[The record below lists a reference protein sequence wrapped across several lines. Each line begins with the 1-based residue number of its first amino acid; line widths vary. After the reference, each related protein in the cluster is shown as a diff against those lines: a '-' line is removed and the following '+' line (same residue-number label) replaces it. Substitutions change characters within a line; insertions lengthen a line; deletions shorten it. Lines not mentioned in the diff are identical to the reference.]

1 MRSIREQA
9 SYHAMILPAI
19 LLLAAFSLLP
29 MAGIVMAFNQFD
41 PGRGVFGSPWV
52 GLAHFRYLT
61 MLPDF
66 GRALRNTLLIAG
78 LKIVGNLAVALAF
91 ALALNEVRLPRFS
104 RAVQTIVYLPHF
116 ISWVFL
122 AAIFFNIFSLNGIV
136 NSVVELFGGD
146 PVLFLGSNTWFRWV
160 LIGTDIWKEYGFN
173 AIIYLAAI
181 VGINPAL
188 YESAE
193 VDGAGRFQ
201 KLLFITIPGIAGT
214 IVLLSALSLGS
225 VMEANFDQVFNLYN
239 PLVFRTG
246 DIIDTLVFRTAIE
259 GLQFSLGT
267 AVGLFKSVVNFV
279 MIIASYLLAYRFAN
293 YRIF

>member
-1 MRSIREQA
+1 MKRTRERA
-9 SYHAMILPAI
+9 SYHLMVIPGI

-29 MAGIVMAFNQFD
+29 MGGLVMAFNQFN
-41 PGRGVFGSPWV
+41 PGLGVFRSPWV
-52 GLAHFRYLT
+52 GLSHFRYLT
-61 MLPDF
+61 ILPDF
-66 GRALRNTLLIAG
+66 SRALINTLVIAG
-78 LKIVGNLAVALAF
+78 AKIMGNLTVALAF
-91 ALALNEVRLPRFS
+91 ALALNEVRLPRFT

-122 AAIFFNIFSLNGIV
+122 AAIFINLLSLSGIA
-136 NSVVELFGGD
+136 NSTVRLFGGQ
-146 PVLFLGSNTWFRWV
+146 PVLFLGSNRWFRPILV
-160 LIGTDIWKEYGFN
+160 ATDIWKEYGFN

-193 VDGAGRFQ
+193 VDGAGRMR
-201 KLLFITIPGIAGT
+201 KLFHITIPGIVGT
-214 IVLLSALSLGS
+214 IILLAALSLGR

-239 PLVFRTG
+239 PLVYRTG
-246 DIIDTLVFRTAIE
+246 DIIDTLVYRTALE

-267 AVGLFKSVVNFV
+267 AVGFFKSVVNFV
-279 MIIASYLLAYRFAN
+279 MIVSSYLLAYRFAN

>member
-1 MRSIREQA
+1 MRVIREQL
-9 SYHAMILPAI
+9 SYHAMMAPGI

-29 MAGIVMAFNQFD
+29 MAGIVMAFNQFN
-41 PGRGVFGSPWV
+41 PGVGVFRSPWV
-52 GLAHFRYLT
+52 GLAHFRYLRL
-61 MLPDF
+61 LPDF
-66 GRALRNTLLIAG
+66 GRALSNTLMIAG
-78 LKIVGNLAVALAF
+78 LKIVGNLVIALAF
-91 ALALNEVRLPRFS
+91 ALALNEVRLRRFS

-122 AAIFFNIFSLNGIV
+122 AAIFNNLFSLSGVV
-136 NSVVELFGGD
+136 NSVVELFGGT
-146 PVLFLGSNTWFRWV
+146 PVLFLGSNAWFRWILV
-160 LIGTDIWKEYGFN
+160 GTDIWKEYGFN

-193 VDGAGRFQ
+193 VDGAGRMQ
-201 KLLFITIPGIAGT
+201 KLWFITVPGIAGT
-214 IVLLSALSLGS
+214 IILLSALSLGS

-239 PLVFRTG
+239 PLVYRSS
-246 DIIDTLVFRTAIE
+246 DIIDTLVYRTAIE

-279 MIIASYLLAYRFAN
+279 MLVASYLIAYRFAN